1 MIKIIRL
8 HYMSILKIAGDFY
21 IFNRRDETE
30 NCRDAANF
38 MQGKDINDY
47 LIIKNGQE
55 VDIRGCFDVDEIE
68 NKLKNF
74 KNF

>member
-1 MIKIIRL
+1 MGVFLILDSKNNGGTMIKIIRL

-38 MQGKDINDY
+38 M
-47 LIIKNGQE
+47 
-55 VDIRGCFDVDEIE
+55 
-68 NKLKNF
+68 
-74 KNF
+74 